1 MENGNDFQWD
11 LMIGQLRGLQFN
23 NFGLH
28 QIAQLSCGDVI
39 GDPPA
44 PQVDRAPVHTNRDGT
59 IRCNVILKYSK
70 DS

>member
-1 MENGNDFQWD
+1 MEKNDFQWD

-39 GDPPA
+39 DTH
-44 PQVDRAPVHTNRDGT
+44 QHLKLTDRLYTPTVMERFAAM
-59 IRCNVILKYSK
+59 
-70 DS
+70 

>member
-1 MENGNDFQWD
+1 MENQNDFQWD

-39 GDPPA
+39 DTH
-44 PQVDRAPVHTNRDGT
+44 QHLKLTDRLYTPTVMERFAAM
-59 IRCNVILKYSK
+59 
-70 DS
+70 